1 MIDQNF
7 KINYKNMFKKKNNK
21 IFPFKISN
29 KSVYRLQMKLIYS

>member
-7 KINYKNMFKKKNNK
+7 KINYKNMFKKKNK
-21 IFPFKISN
+21 IFPFKISS